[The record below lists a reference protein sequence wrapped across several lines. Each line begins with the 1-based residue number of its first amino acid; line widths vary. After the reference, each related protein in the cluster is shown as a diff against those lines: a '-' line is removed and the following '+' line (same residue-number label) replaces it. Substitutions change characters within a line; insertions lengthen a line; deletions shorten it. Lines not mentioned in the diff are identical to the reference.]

1 MFEHTVVLFGLVNAP
16 ANFQRM
22 MNGVLRGGLDA
33 FCMVYLDDIL
43 IFSRT
48 AQEHAEHLRWVLQKL
63 AENKL
68 YLKRSKCNF
77 GLESIEYL
85 GHKVSAAGV

>member
-1 MFEHTVVLFGLVNAP
+1 
-16 ANFQRM
+16 

-48 AQEHAEHLRWVLQKL
+48 TQEHEEHLRWVLARL
-63 AENKL
+63 AENQM
-68 YLKRSKCNF
+68 YLKRSKCSF

-85 GHKVSAAGV
+85 GHKVSAAGVQPDPKKIDVIAKWPVP

>member
-1 MFEHTVVLFGLVNAP
+1 
-16 ANFQRM
+16 

-48 AQEHAEHLRWVLQKL
+48 AKEHEEHLRWVLQRL
-63 AENKL
+63 AENQM
-68 YLKRSKCNF
+68 YLKRSKCAF
-77 GLESIEYL
+77 GL
-85 GHKVSAAGV
+85 